1 MWSILGIAVL
11 FMLLTAY
18 RFERLSY
25 MNYLQNVRADT
36 HLDMVDLREDIEA
49 VIHSQSLVLHNLGA
63 FLSENPDM
71 TKILAVWMHRSS
83 TSPQRLIRWCRW
95 CILLRGTKLP

>member
-1 MWSILGIAVL
+1 MKFFTKPLRHRAILNSLWMWSILGIAVL

-49 VIHSQSLVLHNLGA
+49 VIHSQSLV
-63 FLSENPDM
+63 
-71 TKILAVWMHRSS
+71 HRSS